1 MRDLIKEANELIEK
15 ADSFSGIDWANPIT
29 TPTKSLDRENV
40 IERLRLID
48 KLDHLAVEIDGVKQ
62 SLLNR
67 SRDLSNYIGHYYRQ
81 FDVLNENNLMG
92 GRLVGMMIDGD
103 DCFSVCRSDK
113 HSGFDVLKSPIKAK
127 RGA

>member
-1 MRDLIKEANELIEK
+1 MRDLVKEVGDLIEK
-15 ADSFSGIDWANPIT
+15 ADSF
-29 TPTKSLDRENV
+29 PTNWPDDGSPDRKNV

-48 KLDHLAVEIDGVKQ
+48 KLDHLAVEIDGFKQ

-67 SRDLSNYIGHYYRQ
+67 SKDLSNYIGHYYRG
-81 FDVLNENNLMG
+81 FDVINENNLMG